1 MAFKQIKIYFQG
13 SFQCRL
19 ATNTDPPDVSR
30 SDPYGDLRLPAS
42 TGWTFD
48 YDEPRFD
55 RRIRTASPVALR
67 SALVDDFVP
76 TTVTGIDAQPEALFG
91 VELPFQ
97 SIPVDPLIGLP
108 VSLGPDVMFDEAGG
122 GGATFEKLPNCNLS
136 FGTLLTATPTTT
148 PHLTGVSDTGAGTEY
163 RLKKPAAIAVAL
175 AAGAVVPTRVKVLS
189 EEGPI
194 PLLPKYLQTYSGFF
208 GAKASTEPVP
218 VSLNFSPA
226 GSSGVLA
233 SILLDWTWTLGL
245 TFSRF
250 DGDTLTG
257 RLEGDLLGVHATF

>member
-1 MAFKQIKIYFQG
+1 MAFKQIKLHFQG

-19 ATNTDPPDVSR
+19 ATNADPPDSSR

-55 RRIRTASPVALR
+55 RIIRTASPVALR
-67 SALVDDFVP
+67 AALVDDFVP
-76 TTVTGIDAQPEALFG
+76 TKVTGLEAQPEALFG

-97 SIPVDPLIGLP
+97 SVPGDPLLGLP
-108 VSLGPDVMFDEAGG
+108 VSLGSNPMFDEAAG
-122 GGATFEKLPNCNLS
+122 GGATFEHVLNCNLS
-136 FGTLLTATPTTT
+136 FGTLLTATPTST
-148 PHLTGVSDTGAGTEY
+148 PHLTGVSDTGAGSEY
-163 RLKKPAAIAVAL
+163 LLKKPPAIAAAL
-175 AAGAVVPTRVKVLS
+175 AAGGIVPTRVKVLT
-189 EEGPI
+189 EEGPT
-194 PLLPKYLQTYSGFF
+194 PLLPKYMQAYAGFF
-208 GAKASTEPVP
+208 GAKASTEPVV

-226 GSSGVLA
+226 GASGILA
-233 SILLDWTWTLGL
+233 SILFGWTWKLIL

-257 RLEGDLLGVHATF
+257 RLDGELHGVHSNV